1 MKFSTFPSWLIRL
14 TILSILLRFGLG
26 IFWQQALP
34 AWGYGGD
41 SEVAGYIMADAY
53 ERDTTAWELA
63 QSDESLGDAF
73 TERYDAVD
81 QYGGLLFLSAVVY
94 RYLGGDA
101 HQPLMMVALA
111 ALVSS
116 LSLIF
121 VWAFAHRLW
130 GERVA
135 KWAAWMLAFYPEAML
150 LGSSQMREA
159 FTITLAA
166 ATMYSLTR
174 MRQEHNWRNSLWVV
188 GALLLSI
195 PLSPAFTMMLTLS
208 LLLLAVALW
217 RGQWLRDR
225 RLWIALGALL
235 ILGVAGVGFFGA
247 RLADASFENPLAY
260 IQYWIERT
268 SLWQKIASTQ
278 VSGWMTKLFEN
289 VPYEFYTWV
298 ILVYGVVQPF
308 LPAALIAGGNPLWR
322 GIAIWRALGWTL
334 LLPLLI
340 YAPLRALRQPRRWLI
355 LSLSLASWMVI
366 LSASFRSGGDQWD
379 NPRYRAAFAGMQI
392 VLAAWLLV
400 EHRQNPDPWFRRVL
414 VGVGLV
420 LAWFLPWYLHRY
432 LLLEW
437 VVLDVFKT
445 FGLGIASAVLYWIWD
460 WARLHRSVVP

>member
-1 MKFSTFPSWLIRL
+1 MPSWLIRL

-34 AWGYGGD
+34 RWGYGGD

-53 ERDTTAWELA
+53 ARDSAAWELA
-63 QSDESLGDAF
+63 QSDEPLDDAF

-81 QYGGLLFLSAVVY
+81 QYGGLLFLSAGVY
-94 RYLGGDA
+94 RYLGGDF
-101 HQPLMMVALA
+101 HQPLLMIALA

-116 LSLIF
+116 LSLLF
-121 VWAFAHRLW
+121 VWAFARRLW

-159 FTITLAA
+159 FTITLTAA
-166 ATMYSLTR
+166 ATYGLAR
-174 MRQEHNWRNSLWVV
+174 LRREHHWRSSLWVV

-195 PLSPAFTMMLTLS
+195 PLSPAFTMMLTFTLF
-208 LLLLAVALW
+208 LLAVALW

-225 RLWIALGALL
+225 RLWIASGALL
-235 ILGVAGVGFFGA
+235 ILGVAGAWFFGA
-247 RLADASFENPLAY
+247 RLADASFENPLAFM
-260 IQYWIERT
+260 QYWIERT

-289 VPYEFYTWV
+289 VPDEFYTWV

-322 GIAIWRALGWTL
+322 GIAIWRAAGWTL

-340 YAPLRALRQPRRWLI
+340 YAPLRALHKPRRWVI
-355 LSLSLASWMVI
+355 LAISLATWVVI

-392 VLAAWLLV
+392 ILAAWLLV
-400 EHRQNPDPWFRRVL
+400 EQRQNPDPWFRRII
-414 VGVGLV
+414 VGVGVV

-432 LLLEW
+432 LILEW
-437 VVLDVFKT
+437 AVQDVFKT
-445 FGLGIASAVLYWIWD
+445 LGLGLASAILYWIWD
-460 WARLHRSVVP
+460 WVRLRAQKIP